1 MLGIG
6 HAIPSFVHLTARFP
20 VYASRSCFSC
30 SAFLSS
36 QNVEINDKIKR
47 KHIYDREWLTPG
59 LSGGLK
65 KKGVKKMAKHIAL
78 AGKGGT
84 GKTTV
89 ASLIIK
95 NLVAGNKGRV
105 LAVDADPNATLHE
118 ALGMELTCTL
128 SDIVETV
135 KEQKSAD
142 DSDREGYIKTKFTEE
157 ALIRSDGYDLL
168 VMGPS
173 RQAGCYC
180 FPNAVLKNC
189 IIQLEN
195 NYDYMVIDNEAG
207 LEHISRGTIQD
218 VDTMLVISDGS
229 VKGVRAAGRIYEL
242 AKSLAFDIGEAYLI
256 ITKIND
262 TALLQKEIEATG
274 LELLGIIPYDTQ
286 LTEYDLYGKPLLDL
300 PEDSPAVKAVR
311 EICDKIF
318 V

>member
-1 MLGIG
+1 
-6 HAIPSFVHLTARFP
+6 
-20 VYASRSCFSC
+20 
-30 SAFLSS
+30 
-36 QNVEINDKIKR
+36 
-47 KHIYDREWLTPG
+47 
-59 LSGGLK
+59 
-65 KKGVKKMAKHIAL
+65 MAKHIAL

-195 NYDYMVIDNEAG
+195 DYDYMVIDNEAG

-256 ITKIND
+256 ITKINE

-318 V
+318 